1 MDGQTA
7 FPSIFNSICLC
18 RMVFEKIWKQIQF
31 NWTHPNALFEIILGS
46 SLECCRKYGEIAYR
60 RNCSSDITRCVSMFF
75 HHGKLSLNTYW
86 LAITFRHEMFLASV
100 GQISSK
106 LLKWKRI
113 AKILKISISFI
124 RIDLLMLINIGHMLN
139 GFSLCFKSWKYS

>member
-7 FPSIFNSICLC
+7 CPSIFNSICLC

-75 HHGKLSLNTYW
+75 HHGKLSSNTYW
-86 LAITFRHEMFLASV
+86 LAITFRHEMFRASV

-113 AKILKISISFI
+113 AKILKISIHLCSI
-124 RIDLLMLINIGHMLN
+124 VVHYVSSLGNIPKWNIGH
-139 GFSLCFKSWKYS
+139 SCF